1 MNQDLILLLGEKI
14 RSKREKQK
22 ITLEQ
27 LATKAGVSKG
37 LISQIENSR
46 TVPSLPVLFNII
58 HSLDEDLKTFFES
71 MHDKLR
77 QNHVLIVRKNEE
89 KEVKKN
95 TVKGFTYKRI
105 LTETISSE
113 TTDFV
118 LLELKKGAAR
128 KQLIQTDAFECKY
141 VLRGQI
147 EYQVENE
154 KFILEEGDTIFFDGR
169 LRHRLRNLGRN
180 NALILIVYL
189 F

>member
-27 LATKAGVSKG
+27 LARKAGVSKG

-58 HSLDEDLKTFFES
+58 HSLEEDLKTFFES
-71 MHDKLR
+71 MHDQMRHSK
-77 QNHVLIVRKNEE
+77 VLIVRKNEE
-89 KEVKKN
+89 KEIKKS
-95 TVKGFTYKRI
+95 TAKGFIYKRI
-105 LTETISSE
+105 LTETINSE

-118 LLELKKGAAR
+118 LLELKKGAER
-128 KQLIQTDAFECKY
+128 KQLIQTDAYECKY

-147 EYQVENE
+147 EYQVEKE
-154 KFILEEGDTIFFDGR
+154 KFILEEGDTVFFDGR
-169 LRHRLRNLGRN
+169 LKHRLRNLGKN
-180 NALILIVYL
+180 SALILIVYL